1 MSSLVAL
8 TSNAGFRAGLV
19 ISTFGF
25 GLRHGVDWDHLAAIT
40 DITSSQETRRRSMAF
55 ATLYILGHAAV
66 IFALGSLAVLG
77 GDLLPSGIDSVMER
91 VVGATLMLLGLYV
104 FYALARHG
112 GEFRMRSR
120 WMLLFAAVTRLLRA
134 LRRRHAVVEIVHEH
148 EHAHDHTPGHQ
159 HGHEHVDVGG
169 TRTIPADAGESYDGL
184 SPAPV
189 ALATRHRHVHRH
201 RAPMPDDPFPSY
213 GRLTS
218 FAVGM
223 LHGIGAETATQ
234 VLVFVAAAKAG
245 SGIGELLLVVFVL
258 GLVSSNTAIAL
269 AATVGYL
276 NATRSI
282 RVYIGVAVTTGVFS
296 LAVGSLFLLG
306 NGSVLPAIFGG

>member
-1 MSSLVAL
+1 MSAIVAL
-8 TSNAGFRAGLV
+8 TSNGGFRAGLV

-91 VVGATLMLLGLYV
+91 VVGATLLLLGLYV

-112 GEFRMRSR
+112 REFRMRSR
-120 WMLLFAAVTRLLRA
+120 WMLLFAALTRLLRA
-134 LRRRHAVVEIVHEH
+134 LRRRRAVVEIVHEH
-148 EHAHDHTPGHQ
+148 EHEHAHGREHGHDHVEAG
-159 HGHEHVDVGG
+159 D
-169 TRTIPADAGESYDGL
+169 TRTIPAHAGEPYDGL

-201 RAPMPDDPFPSY
+201 TAPMPDDPFASY

-218 FAVGM
+218 FAVGT
-223 LHGIGAETATQ
+223 LHGVGAETATQ
-234 VLVFVAAAKAG
+234 VLVFVAAARAG

-258 GLVSSNTAIAL
+258 GLVSSNTAVAL

-282 RVYIGVAVTTGVFS
+282 RVYAAVAVTTGVFS